1 MRENFKIITDAFQ
14 QAGVDVHTAE
24 CSITLYSLNTSLSF
38 KFSNLAEFLEFLG
51 VAETGDE
58 SKAEQIN
65 ALLVK
70 EGIDQNDFFYVNF
83 YKPKVVEL

>member
-24 CSITLYSLNTSLSF
+24 YSITLYSLNTSLSF